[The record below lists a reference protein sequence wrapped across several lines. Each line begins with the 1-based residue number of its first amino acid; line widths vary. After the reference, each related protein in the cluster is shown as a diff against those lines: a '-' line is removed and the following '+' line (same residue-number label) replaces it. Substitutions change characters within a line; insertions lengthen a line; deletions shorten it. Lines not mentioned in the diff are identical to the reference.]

1 MQNTTDIEV
10 SAIDCDKSV
19 QIEIK
24 YDDKLDE
31 KEPVFFQAAILFTS
45 ISGQRRLRIHN
56 LSLPVTTD
64 YNQIYRLTDHDAVVT
79 HLFKYGK
86 KILFLILFE
95 IIIID

>member
-10 SAIDCDKSV
+10 SAMDSDKSV

-45 ISGQRRLRIHN
+45 VSGQRRLRIHN
-56 LSLPVTTD
+56 LSLAVTTD
-64 YNQIYRLTDHDAVVT
+64 FNQVYRLADQDVVVT
-79 HLFKYGK
+79 HLFKHGN
-86 KILFLILFE
+86 I
-95 IIIID
+95 